1 MSTGL
6 RFTLEVDGLP
16 PDAFAVVSFH
26 LNQSLSS
33 LFSLDLSL
41 VSQQFLSLAFA
52 QVLDKMAYLT
62 IWQGDEV
69 QRRVK
74 GVVTWFELGENDKN
88 QMLYSMKVHPPLWRA
103 GLRQNFRIFQNEDIK
118 SILGTMLQ
126 ENGVTEWSP
135 LFSEPHPSR
144 EFCVQ
149 YGETDYD
156 FLCRMAAE
164 EGIFFYE
171 EHAYK
176 STDQSLVLCDTV
188 RHLPESFEIPWN
200 PNTRTEVSTLCI
212 SQFRYSAQIR
222 PSSVVTKDYTFKRP
236 GWAGRFEQEG
246 QHQDYHLFYEY
257 DAADRIIRWSDNDQ
271 TWSRFTYDEQ
281 GRCVNV
287 TGAEGYYN
295 ATLDYGD
302 GCTTVTDGKGTHR
315 YYYDPDGNILRE
327 EAPDGSTTTYEW
339 DEFHHLLA
347 RHSPAGRVEKFEY
360 NAALGQLSRYTAAD
374 GAEWLYRY
382 DERGLLSNITDP
394 AGQTWTQQCDERGL
408 PVSLVSPQGE
418 ETRLAYTAQGL
429 LSGIF
434 RQDERRLGIEY
445 DHHNRPETLTDVMGR
460 EHHTEY
466 SGHDLPVKMRGP
478 GGQSVRLQWQQHH
491 KLSGIERAGTGAEG
505 FRYDR
510 HGNLL
515 AYTDGNGVVW
525 TMEYGPFDLPV
536 ARTDGEGH
544 RWQYRYDKDTLQL
557 TEVINPQGESYR
569 YILDNC
575 GRVTEER
582 DWGGVV
588 WRYRYDADGLCTAR
602 VNGLEETILYS
613 RDAAGRL
620 AEVITPEG
628 KTQYAYDKSGR
639 LTGIFSPDGIS
650 QRTGYDERGRVNV
663 TTQGRRAIEY
673 HHPDEHTVIRCI
685 LPPEDE
691 RDRHP
696 DESLLKTTYRYN
708 AAGELTEIILPG
720 DETLTF
726 SRDEAGRE
734 VLRHSN
740 RGFACEQGWNAA
752 GQPVS
757 QRAGFFPAEATWG
770 GLVPS
775 LVREYRYDSAGNVS
789 GVTSREDYGRET
801 RREYRLDRNGQVTAV
816 TASGTGLGYGEGDE
830 SYGYDSCGYL
840 KAQSAGRHRISEET
854 DQYAGGH
861 RLKQAGNTQYDYD
874 AAGRMV
880 SRTKHRDG
888 YRPETER
895 FRWDSLDQLTGY
907 CSAQGEQWEYRY
919 DASGRRT
926 EKRCDRKKIRFT
938 YLWDGDSIAEIR
950 EYRDDKLYSVRHLV
964 FNGFEL
970 ISQQFSRVRQPHP
983 SVAPLWVTRTNH
995 AVSDLTGRPLMLFN
1009 SEGKTV
1015 WRPGQTSLWGLALSL
1030 PADTGYPDPRGELD
1044 PEADPG
1050 LLYAGQWQDAESG
1063 LCYNR
1068 FRYYE
1073 PETGMYLVSDP
1084 LGLLGGEQ
1092 TYRYVPNPCGWVD
1105 PLGLA
1110 ASSKISSLMD
1120 YIGDGRRVSG
1130 HTGFLDGVRLSRS
1143 QINNIAKEME
1153 KLGIKVIRKADK
1165 YLPPNARAAFDYG
1178 LRNIYLRKN
1187 ATLYEV
1193 YHEVIHAKQFAK
1205 IGREAYEALGRLSR
1219 EEHVLNEILKSKNLF
1234 NEAKIAHAIKYVEGL
1249 REKFMMGLTN

>member
-1 MSTGL
+1 
-6 RFTLEVDGLP
+6 
-16 PDAFAVVSFH
+16 
-26 LNQSLSS
+26 
-33 LFSLDLSL
+33 
-41 VSQQFLSLAFA
+41 
-52 QVLDKMAYLT
+52 
-62 IWQGDEV
+62 
-69 QRRVK
+69 
-74 GVVTWFELGENDKN
+74 
-88 QMLYSMKVHPPLWRA
+88 
-103 GLRQNFRIFQNEDIK
+103 
-118 SILGTMLQ
+118 
-126 ENGVTEWSP
+126 
-135 LFSEPHPSR
+135 
-144 EFCVQ
+144 
-149 YGETDYD
+149 
-156 FLCRMAAE
+156 
-164 EGIFFYE
+164 
-171 EHAYK
+171 
-176 STDQSLVLCDTV
+176 
-188 RHLPESFEIPWN
+188 
-200 PNTRTEVSTLCI
+200 
-212 SQFRYSAQIR
+212 
-222 PSSVVTKDYTFKRP
+222 
-236 GWAGRFEQEG
+236 
-246 QHQDYHLFYEY
+246 
-257 DAADRIIRWSDNDQ
+257 
-271 TWSRFTYDEQ
+271 
-281 GRCVNV
+281 
-287 TGAEGYYN
+287 
-295 ATLDYGD
+295 
-302 GCTTVTDGKGTHR
+302 
-315 YYYDPDGNILRE
+315 
-327 EAPDGSTTTYEW
+327 
-339 DEFHHLLA
+339 
-347 RHSPAGRVEKFEY
+347 
-360 NAALGQLSRYTAAD
+360 
-374 GAEWLYRY
+374 
-382 DERGLLSNITDP
+382 
-394 AGQTWTQQCDERGL
+394 
-408 PVSLVSPQGE
+408 
-418 ETRLAYTAQGL
+418 
-429 LSGIF
+429 
-434 RQDERRLGIEY
+434 
-445 DHHNRPETLTDVMGR
+445 MGR

-491 KLSGIERAGTGAEG
+491 KLSGLERTGTGAEG

-557 TEVINPQGESYR
+557 TEVINPQGESYL
-569 YILDNC
+569 YVLDNC
-575 GRVTEER
+575 GRVTEEH

-639 LTGIFSPDGIS
+639 LTGIFSPDGTS

-673 HHPDEHTVIRCI
+673 HYPDEHTVIRCI

-696 DESLLKTTYRYN
+696 GESLLKTTYRYN
-708 AAGELTEIILPG
+708 AAGELAEVILPE

-752 GQPVS
+752 GQLTS
-757 QRAGFFPAEATWG
+757 QRAGLFPAEATWG
-770 GLVPS
+770 GLLPS

-789 GVTSREDYGRET
+789 AVTSREDYGRET

-840 KAQSAGRHRISEET
+840 KAQSAGWHRISEET

-880 SRTKHRDG
+880 SRIKHRDG

-895 FRWDSLDQLTGY
+895 FRWDSRDQLTGY
-907 CSAQGEQWEYRY
+907 CSAQGEQWEYRH

-970 ISQQFSRVRQPHP
+970 ISQQCSRVRQPHP
-983 SVAPLWVTRTNH
+983 SVAPQWVTRTNH

-1044 PEADPG
+1044 AEADPG

-1234 NEAKIAHAIKYVEGL
+1234 NEAEIAHAIKYVEGL
-1249 REKFMMGLTN
+1249 REKFMMGLIN